1 MAAMQSLMPGQAQ
14 GFQFAPP
21 QAKGTPSAVVQ
32 QYSGMPLDEL
42 VQEYM
47 RNPSIQ
53 LLARIDEVR
62 KQDQARA
69 AVQGQLAQQ
78 QAQQQQGTVAN
89 ETLMQAAQ
97 AAQPQ
102 QMPGMQGMPVRRMAT
117 GGIVALAGG
126 GSSFV
131 PGELLVNP
139 DYDKNGNPRSSTERD
154 TIIRQNAERI
164 RAARAAQEGKDKNF
178 FERLGPD
185 EPLRRI
191 YDYFST
197 PSERRVPIADAL
209 TNFFTQPTPS
219 AAAAPAVPAA
229 TAPAAPYPEP
239 LAVREARRVAGV
251 GTGSAAGSTQRRR
264 IDESTEKP
272 PAAAPAA
279 TPAVDPRMQ
288 AFQALMA
295 ASQPQGVSPELQA
308 QRERVSGIQ
317 ALQEQLAM
325 EDARRI
331 REEVVRTGQRR
342 MDRAN
347 LPLLED
353 TQALAAL
360 MGSIDPTK
368 GKLFGSLG
376 TGLASVLGAREAR
389 KEKAEEYVSA
399 GSEKVRQLNNTY
411 RQLQLETAKYQEARL
426 ANDAKTARESAEKIA
441 ALRYKFETES
451 AELEIKRSEA
461 RAKTIAAGAQA
472 AAVPGRQALAEA
484 SLLQKRMQSPEGVQ
498 YSQLADAKAKLLANP
513 LADAKAVAALDAE
526 MARLQRLMDVKYGS
540 IGTVASTAA
549 TPATGTTDV
558 EARAAEIMKGQ

>member
-117 GGIVALAGG
+117 GGIVALQQGGDPEVQRILAKPPYQRTQEENAKLEAAGI
-126 GSSFV
+126 
-131 PGELLVNP
+131 PLVQRNLGP
-139 DYDKNGNPRSSTERD
+139 SGNWIERLNRFLESPFYRETFTSGALRLSDEDLKKRTDAGAVTE
-154 TIIRQNAERI
+154 
-164 RAARAAQEGKDKNF
+164 RAARALGAQQVADTAPTAQPSIPGPRNRPGGEG
-178 FERLGPD
+178 
-185 EPLRRI
+185 
-191 YDYFST
+191 
-197 PSERRVPIADAL
+197 V
-209 TNFFTQPTPS
+209 
-219 AAAAPAVPAA
+219 
-229 TAPAAPYPEP
+229 APAAEP
-239 LAVREARRVAGV
+239 VPTPA
-251 GTGSAAGSTQRRR
+251 TRRR
-264 IDESTEKP
+264 IVESTEKP
-272 PAAAPAA
+272 SAPPPAA

-288 AFQALMA
+288 AFLALTA

-317 ALQEQLAM
+317 ALQEQQAM

-368 GKLFGSLG
+368 GRLFGSLG

>member
-117 GGIVALAGG
+117 GGIVALQQGGDPEVQRILAKPPYQRTQEENAKLEAAGIPLVQRNLGPSGNWIERLNRFLESPFIRETFTG
-126 GSSFV
+126 GAERLSDT
-131 PGELLVNP
+131 ELRQRTDAGAV
-139 DYDKNGNPRSSTERD
+139 TERIARGLGAQQVAD
-154 TIIRQNAERI
+154 TAPTAQPSIPGPRNRPGGEGVAPAAE
-164 RAARAAQEGKDKNF
+164 
-178 FERLGPD
+178 P
-185 EPLRRI
+185 
-191 YDYFST
+191 
-197 PSERRVPIADAL
+197 V
-209 TNFFTQPTPS
+209 PTPS
-219 AAAAPAVPAA
+219 PRRPTRENDGKPSAPP
-229 TAPAAPYPEP
+229 
-239 LAVREARRVAGV
+239 
-251 GTGSAAGSTQRRR
+251 
-264 IDESTEKP
+264 
-272 PAAAPAA
+272 PAA

-288 AFQALMA
+288 AFLALTA

-317 ALQEQLAM
+317 ALQEQQAM

-368 GKLFGSLG
+368 GRLFGSLG

-472 AAVPGRQALAEA
+472 AAVPSRIDAATQGATARLAAVLNSDSILQGYRKRLEGALISPEDEA
-484 SLLQKRMQSPEGVQ
+484 ALLTKMRARERELLLQYAPE
-498 YSQLADAKAKLLANP
+498 L
-513 LADAKAVAALDAE
+513 AALRQTAG
-526 MARLQRLMDVKYGS
+526 A
-540 IGTVASTAA
+540 GTTGASTARA
-549 TPATGTTDV
+549 
-558 EARAAEIMKGQ
+558 EADKIIQGQQ

>member
-1 MAAMQSLMPGQAQ
+1 MQSLMPGQAQ

-117 GGIVALAGG
+117 GGIVALQQGGDPEVQRILAKPPYQRTQEENAKLEAAGIPLVQRNLGPSGNWIERLNRFLESPFIRETFTG
-126 GSSFV
+126 GAERLSDT
-131 PGELLVNP
+131 ELRQRTDAGAV
-139 DYDKNGNPRSSTERD
+139 TERIARGLGAQQVAD
-154 TIIRQNAERI
+154 TAPTAQPSIPGPRNRPGGEGVAPAAE
-164 RAARAAQEGKDKNF
+164 
-178 FERLGPD
+178 P
-185 EPLRRI
+185 
-191 YDYFST
+191 
-197 PSERRVPIADAL
+197 V
-209 TNFFTQPTPS
+209 PTPS
-219 AAAAPAVPAA
+219 PRRP
-229 TAPAAPYPEP
+229 T
-239 LAVREARRVAGV
+239 RENDG
-251 GTGSAAGSTQRRR
+251 
-264 IDESTEKP
+264 KP

-451 AELEIKRSEA
+451 AELEIRRSEA

>member
-1 MAAMQSLMPGQAQ
+1 MAAMQSLMPGQAR

-42 VQEYM
+42 IAEYM

-53 LLARIDEVR
+53 LLARIDDVR

-117 GGIVALAGG
+117 GGIVALQQGGDPEVQRILAKPPYQRTQEENAKLEAAGIPLVQRNLGPSGNWIERLNRFLESPFIRETFTG
-126 GSSFV
+126 GAERLSDT
-131 PGELLVNP
+131 ELRQRTDAGAV
-139 DYDKNGNPRSSTERD
+139 TERIARGLGAQQVAD
-154 TIIRQNAERI
+154 TAPTAQPSIPGPRNRPGGEGVAPAAE
-164 RAARAAQEGKDKNF
+164 
-178 FERLGPD
+178 P
-185 EPLRRI
+185 
-191 YDYFST
+191 
-197 PSERRVPIADAL
+197 V
-209 TNFFTQPTPS
+209 PTPS
-219 AAAAPAVPAA
+219 PRRPTRENDGKPSAPP
-229 TAPAAPYPEP
+229 
-239 LAVREARRVAGV
+239 
-251 GTGSAAGSTQRRR
+251 
-264 IDESTEKP
+264 
-272 PAAAPAA
+272 PAA

-288 AFQALMA
+288 AFLALTA

-317 ALQEQLAM
+317 ALQEQQAM

-368 GKLFGSLG
+368 GRLFGSLG

-472 AAVPGRQALAEA
+472 AAVPSRIDAATQGATARLAAVLNSDPILQGYRKRLEGALISPEDEA
-484 SLLQKRMQSPEGVQ
+484 ALLTKMRTRERELLLQYAPE
-498 YSQLADAKAKLLANP
+498 L
-513 LADAKAVAALDAE
+513 AALRQTAG
-526 MARLQRLMDVKYGS
+526 A
-540 IGTVASTAA
+540 GTTGASTARA
-549 TPATGTTDV
+549 
-558 EARAAEIMKGQ
+558 EADKIIQGQQ

>member
-1 MAAMQSLMPGQAQ
+1 MAAMQSLMPGQAR

-42 VQEYM
+42 IAEYM

-53 LLARIDEVR
+53 LLARIDDVR
-62 KQDQARA
+62 KQDRARA

-97 AAQPQ
+97 AAQAAQPQ

-117 GGIVALAGG
+117 GGIVALQQGGDPEVQRILAKPPYQRTQEENAKLEAAGIPLVQRNLGPSGNWIERLNSFLESPFIREIFTG
-126 GSSFV
+126 GAERLSDA
-131 PGELLVNP
+131 ELRQRTDAGAV
-139 DYDKNGNPRSSTERD
+139 TERIARGLGAQQVAD
-154 TIIRQNAERI
+154 TAPT
-164 RAARAAQEGKDKNF
+164 AQPSIPGPRNRPGGEG
-178 FERLGPD
+178 
-185 EPLRRI
+185 
-191 YDYFST
+191 
-197 PSERRVPIADAL
+197 V
-209 TNFFTQPTPS
+209 
-219 AAAAPAVPAA
+219 
-229 TAPAAPYPEP
+229 APAAEP
-239 LAVREARRVAGV
+239 VPTPAPR
-251 GTGSAAGSTQRRR
+251 RRR
-264 IDESTEKP
+264 IVESTEKP

-288 AFQALMA
+288 AFLALTA

-368 GKLFGSLG
+368 GRLFGSLG

-472 AAVPGRQALAEA
+472 AAVPSRIDAATQGATARLAAVLNSDPILQGYRKRLEGALISPEDEA
-484 SLLQKRMQSPEGVQ
+484 ALLTKMRARERELLLQYAPE
-498 YSQLADAKAKLLANP
+498 L
-513 LADAKAVAALDAE
+513 AALRQTAG
-526 MARLQRLMDVKYGS
+526 A
-540 IGTVASTAA
+540 GTTGASTARA
-549 TPATGTTDV
+549 
-558 EARAAEIMKGQ
+558 EADKIIQGQQ

>member
-1 MAAMQSLMPGQAQ
+1 MAATQSLMPGQAH

-117 GGIVALAGG
+117 GGIVALQQGGDPEVQRILAKPPYQRTQEENAKLEAAGIPLVQRNLGPSGNWIERLNRFLESPFIRETFTG
-126 GSSFV
+126 GAERLSDT
-131 PGELLVNP
+131 ELRQRTDAGSV
-139 DYDKNGNPRSSTERD
+139 TER
-154 TIIRQNAERI
+154 I
-164 RAARAAQEGKDKNF
+164 ARGLGAQQVAYTA
-178 FERLGPD
+178 PTAQ
-185 EPLRRI
+185 P
-191 YDYFST
+191 ST
-197 PSERRVPIADAL
+197 PGPRNRPGGEGVAPAAEPV
-209 TNFFTQPTPS
+209 PTPS
-219 AAAAPAVPAA
+219 P
-229 TAPAAPYPEP
+229 
-239 LAVREARRVAGV
+239 
-251 GTGSAAGSTQRRR
+251 RRR
-264 IDESTEKP
+264 NVESTEKP
-272 PAAAPAA
+272 PAAASAA

-308 QRERVSGIQ
+308 QREKVTGLQ
-317 ALQEQLAM
+317 ALQEQQAM

-451 AELEIKRSEA
+451 ADLEIKRSEA

-472 AAVPGRQALAEA
+472 AAVPSRIDAATQGATARLAAVLNSDPILQGYRKRLEGALISPEDEAALLTKMRTRERELLLQYAPELAALRQTAGAGTTGAATARAEA
-484 SLLQKRMQSPEGVQ
+484 DKIIQ
-498 YSQLADAKAKLLANP
+498 
-513 LADAKAVAALDAE
+513 
-526 MARLQRLMDVKYGS
+526 
-540 IGTVASTAA
+540 
-549 TPATGTTDV
+549 
-558 EARAAEIMKGQ
+558 GQQ

>member
-32 QYSGMPLDEL
+32 QYSGMPLDAL
-42 VQEYM
+42 IAEYM

-53 LLARIDEVR
+53 LLARIDDVR

-117 GGIVALAGG
+117 GGIVALQQGGDPEVQRILAKPPYQRTQEENAKLEAAGIPLVQRNLGPSGNWIERLNSFLESPFIRETFTG
-126 GSSFV
+126 GAERLSDT
-131 PGELLVNP
+131 ELRQRTDAGAV
-139 DYDKNGNPRSSTERD
+139 TERIARGLGAQQVAD
-154 TIIRQNAERI
+154 TAPTAQPSIPGPRNRPGGEGVAPAAE
-164 RAARAAQEGKDKNF
+164 
-178 FERLGPD
+178 P
-185 EPLRRI
+185 
-191 YDYFST
+191 
-197 PSERRVPIADAL
+197 V
-209 TNFFTQPTPS
+209 PTPS
-219 AAAAPAVPAA
+219 PRRP
-229 TAPAAPYPEP
+229 T
-239 LAVREARRVAGV
+239 RENDG
-251 GTGSAAGSTQRRR
+251 
-264 IDESTEKP
+264 KP

-288 AFQALMA
+288 AFRALMA

-317 ALQEQLAM
+317 ALQEQQAM

-451 AELEIKRSEA
+451 EELEIKRDV
-461 RAKTIAAGAQA
+461 AKAQIAAAGKPPGEIILMEWLRKPENRKLYEEVQDSKREEERLVKLYEIYNKNKLTLGDITFDQFVAGFKQAAGAA
-472 AAVPGRQALAEA
+472 PSDVPPPGAVKP
-484 SLLQKRMQSPEGVQ
+484 
-498 YSQLADAKAKLLANP
+498 
-513 LADAKAVAALDAE
+513 
-526 MARLQRLMDVKYGS
+526 
-540 IGTVASTAA
+540 
-549 TPATGTTDV
+549 
-558 EARAAEIMKGQ
+558 KGAP

>member
-1 MAAMQSLMPGQAQ
+1 
-14 GFQFAPP
+14 
-21 QAKGTPSAVVQ
+21 
-32 QYSGMPLDEL
+32 
-42 VQEYM
+42 
-47 RNPSIQ
+47 
-53 LLARIDEVR
+53 
-62 KQDQARA
+62 
-69 AVQGQLAQQ
+69 
-78 QAQQQQGTVAN
+78 
-89 ETLMQAAQ
+89 
-97 AAQPQ
+97 
-102 QMPGMQGMPVRRMAT
+102 
-117 GGIVALAGG
+117 
-126 GSSFV
+126 
-131 PGELLVNP
+131 
-139 DYDKNGNPRSSTERD
+139 
-154 TIIRQNAERI
+154 
-164 RAARAAQEGKDKNF
+164 
-178 FERLGPD
+178 
-185 EPLRRI
+185 
-191 YDYFST
+191 
-197 PSERRVPIADAL
+197 
-209 TNFFTQPTPS
+209 
-219 AAAAPAVPAA
+219 
-229 TAPAAPYPEP
+229 
-239 LAVREARRVAGV
+239 
-251 GTGSAAGSTQRRR
+251 
-264 IDESTEKP
+264 
-272 PAAAPAA
+272 
-279 TPAVDPRMQ
+279 MQ